1 MYCVPNHL
9 TEQFGQE
16 LLRFIPL
23 KGLNHYKKDF
33 EKKNRQKFISRI
45 ATGEYDAVIIGHSQM
60 EKIPLSK
67 ERRESLIKRELSE
80 VRQGIKESKAQA
92 GESWS
97 LKQMVSFE
105 KRLKEKL
112 EALQNEEYKDHL
124 LTFEELGVDFLFVD
138 EAHAYK
144 NLYTYTKMS
153 NVAGVNTSNS
163 LRASDMYI
171 KCQYLLEK
179 NHGRG
184 VVFATG
190 TPISNSMSELYTLQ
204 RFYNLTS

>member
-1 MYCVPNHL
+1 
-9 TEQFGQE
+9 
-16 LLRFIPL
+16 
-23 KGLNHYKKDF
+23 
-33 EKKNRQKFISRI
+33 
-45 ATGEYDAVIIGHSQM
+45 M

-144 NLYTYTKMS
+144 TFI
-153 NVAGVNTSNS
+153 
-163 LRASDMYI
+163 RI
-171 KCQYLLEK
+171 QKC
-179 NHGRG
+179 
-184 VVFATG
+184 
-190 TPISNSMSELYTLQ
+190 PM
-204 RFYNLTS
+204 

>member
-9 TEQFGQE
+9 TEQFGKNSCV
-16 LLRFIPL
+16 FIPL

-124 LTFEELGVDFLFVD
+124 LTFEEL
-138 EAHAYK
+138 E
-144 NLYTYTKMS
+144 
-153 NVAGVNTSNS
+153 
-163 LRASDMYI
+163 
-171 KCQYLLEK
+171 
-179 NHGRG
+179 
-184 VVFATG
+184 
-190 TPISNSMSELYTLQ
+190 
-204 RFYNLTS
+204 